1 MGEDVRARLKA
12 GGRHDAD
19 AVAAAKAVGAQ
30 LAREIDAVLEQADA
44 LILPTLPIVP
54 PSLVEAQDARA
65 VVPLTRLVRPFNLS
79 GHPAITLPIRTAQGL
94 PAGVQLVGR
103 RGGDAALLAL
113 ATTIAAQLGLQEK
126 EA

>member
-1 MGEDVRARLKA
+1 MTPMRWRLPRLSARNW
-12 GGRHDAD
+12 
-19 AVAAAKAVGAQ
+19 
-30 LAREIDAVLEQADA
+30 REIDAVLEQADA